1 MFALI
6 IGINEYNPEDINP
19 LDGCMKDATDVRD
32 YLLKDLKVPDSHIRF
47 LTNENAKRADI
58 IKAFLEIQTD
68 KRIKKNDPILIFFAG
83 HGDETDAPTGWP
95 SGDVSNQIQ
104 MIIPQD
110 YSTNPARQVHG
121 IPDQTLAALL
131 NGIAIEHGD
140 NIVRKFFSTYP

>member
-1 MFALI
+1 MYQGYYRRARLSTARLTGSRFT
-6 IGINEYNPEDINP
+6 YP
-19 LDGCMKDATDVRD
+19 L
-32 YLLKDLKVPDSHIRF
+32 

-68 KRIKKNDPILIFFAG
+68 KRIKTNNPILIFFAG

-121 IPDQTLAALL
+121 IPDHTLAALL
-131 NGIAIEHGD
+131 NAIANEYGD
-140 NIVRKFFSTYP
+140 NIVRNFLSTYP